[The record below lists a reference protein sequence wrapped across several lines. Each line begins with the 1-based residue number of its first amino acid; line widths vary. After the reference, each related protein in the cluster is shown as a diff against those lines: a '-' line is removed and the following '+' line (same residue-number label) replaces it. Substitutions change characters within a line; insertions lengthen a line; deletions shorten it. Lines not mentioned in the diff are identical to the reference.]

1 MVRLSKQQITLVILV
16 AAVAGVVG
24 FKILVGPK
32 VVAIDPIA
40 ARAKGNAQAKVKIVE
55 FIDFECPAC
64 ASGSIKLKD
73 ISTQYSQDI
82 FMQVR
87 YFPLTNMH
95 RHAMQ
100 AALYSECAARQGKFW
115 ELHEQMMP
123 QQKQWSQLLSAD
135 PIFQEMA
142 KQAGMDL
149 QKLNSC
155 MSSDEVRKAI
165 NDERS
170 LGQSM
175 GVQSTPTYFIN
186 DKMVVGTK
194 SLMEELVIYFPSL
207 VPPSTPSEAAS
218 GRPII
223 ERLQSTAQ
231 SAAQSTALG
240 EKK

>member
-1 MVRLSKQQITLVILV
+1 MVKLTKQQATVAVILT
-16 AAVAGVVG
+16 AVLGVVV
-24 FKILVGPK
+24 FKIFAGPK
-32 VVAIDPIA
+32 VVPIDPIA
-40 ARAKGNAQAKVKIVE
+40 ARAKGNPGAKVKIVE

-64 ASGSIKLKD
+64 ANGSKLLKD
-73 ISTQYSQDI
+73 VVAQFKEDVHV
-82 FMQVR
+82 QVK

-100 AALYSECAARQGKFW
+100 SALYSECAARQGKFW

-135 PIFQEMA
+135 PIFQEMS
-142 KQAGMDL
+142 KQVGIDMEDL
-149 QKLNSC
+149 NHCLASEEARQA
-155 MSSDEVRKAI
+155 V

-194 SLMEELVIYFPSL
+194 ALMSELGTYFPSL
-207 VPPSTPSEAAS
+207 VPAVTPTQPAAM
-218 GRPII
+218 
-223 ERLQSTAQ
+223 QSLAPVENQTQGA
-231 SAAQSTALG
+231 
-240 EKK
+240 KP